1 MPGTLSVLRIV
12 KAARYSVSGL
22 RATFQHH
29 AAFRQELIAGVVL
42 VPAAMWLGETGLER
56 AALIASLLLVLIVEL
71 LNTTVETVVD
81 RISTERNELSGRAKD
96 VGSAAVFV
104 SLVNVP
110 VVWGLVLLG

>member
-1 MPGTLSVLRIV
+1 M
-12 KAARYSVSGL
+12 
-22 RATFQHH
+22 
-29 AAFRQELIAGVVL
+29 
-42 VPAAMWLGETGLER
+42 PAAMWLGETGLER

-71 LNTTVETVVD
+71 MNTAVETIVD
-81 RISTERNELSGRAKD
+81 RIGTERNEISGRAKA

>member
-1 MPGTLSVLRIV
+1 M
-12 KAARYSVSGL
+12 
-22 RATFQHH
+22 
-29 AAFRQELIAGVVL
+29 
-42 VPAAMWLGETGLER
+42 PAAMWLGETGLER

-71 LNTTVETVVD
+71 MNTAVETIVD
-81 RISTERNELSGRAKD
+81 RIGTERNEISGRAKD